1 MLQICRRTS
10 LSHARITHTVAAGVE
25 FLHAQTPPIIHFD
38 LKVHAAEGRD
48 VVGSS
53 FLTTPLHRQ
62 SQNVVLNLA
71 LTPKVCECVCL
82 PCLSCSKFSFVFRP
96 LTPHAGFLPQLR
108 HQRIRARS
116 KNGDKRDIGLQCAHL
131 G

>member
-10 LSHARITHTVAAGVE
+10 LSRVHHNRAVAAGVE

-48 VVGSS
+48 VVDTF

-82 PCLSCSKFSFVFRP
+82 PCLSCSEFSFGFRP
-96 LTPHAGFLPQLR
+96 LTPHVGFLSQLW
-108 HQRIRARS
+108 HQCIRARS
-116 KNGDKRDIGLQCAHL
+116 KNGDKRDTGLQCARL